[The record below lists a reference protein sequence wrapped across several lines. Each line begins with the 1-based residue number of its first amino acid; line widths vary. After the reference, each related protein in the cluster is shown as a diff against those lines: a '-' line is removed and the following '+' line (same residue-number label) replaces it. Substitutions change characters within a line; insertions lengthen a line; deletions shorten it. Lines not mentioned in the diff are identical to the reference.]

1 MKHSGMSRDS
11 YSDSMALTPELSPVH
26 SGPELATCV
35 PDPGLA
41 QELARELL
49 TNTFE
54 LTRIASDARYTTN
67 ATSGMTVGFT
77 IGLARR

>member
-1 MKHSGMSRDS
+1 MNGYDLSRDS
-11 YSDSMALTPELSPVH
+11 YTDSTALTPELYPAH
-26 SGPELATCV
+26 SGPELASCV

-54 LTRIASDARYTTN
+54 LTRFN
-67 ATSGMTVGFT
+67 NNTSCGMAIGFT